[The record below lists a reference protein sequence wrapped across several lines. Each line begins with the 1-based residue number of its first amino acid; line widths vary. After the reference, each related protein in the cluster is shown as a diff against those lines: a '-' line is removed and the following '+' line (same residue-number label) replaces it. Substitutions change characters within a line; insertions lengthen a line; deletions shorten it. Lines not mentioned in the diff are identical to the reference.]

1 MNEKTPYSRHLI
13 ATLYGLFATMC
24 LLGSERLLAD
34 DITAPEQLIGVTQGF
49 LEFTVEDYLA
59 TSQTDGRY
67 EIEVANLDPRLRMPQ
82 CDRELTAR
90 LESPAIPLGRVTVRV
105 RCEGASPW
113 TVFVPATVKLY
124 REVVVANRP
133 LKRDTVIAD
142 GDVALKERDVGQLNQ
157 GFLPSLDQ
165 AIGQRVVRPTV
176 MDQVIAPVQIEQPEV
191 IRKGDQVVIT
201 ARAGTLAVRM
211 PGEALSNG
219 GMNEQIRVR
228 NLNSQRVIK
237 ARVTGPA
244 QVEVSM

>member
-13 ATLYGLFATMC
+13 APLYGLFATLC
-24 LLGSERLLAD
+24 LFVSGRLLAD
-34 DITAPEQLIGVTQGF
+34 EVTAPEQLIGVTQGF

-59 TSQTDGRY
+59 TSQTQGRY
-67 EIEVANLDPRLRMPQ
+67 DIEVANLDPRLRMPQ
-82 CDRELTAR
+82 CDQQLSAR
-90 LESPAIPLGRVTVRV
+90 LESPAVPLGRVTVRV
-105 RCEGASPW
+105 RCEGSSPW

-124 REVVVANRP
+124 REVVVTTRP
-133 LKRDTVIAD
+133 LKRDSVIAE
-142 GDVALKERDVGQLNQ
+142 GDVAIRERDVGQLNQ

-165 AIGQRVVRPTV
+165 AIGQRVVRPTT
-176 MDQVIAPVQIEQPEV
+176 MDQVLAPVQIEQPEV

-201 ARAGTLAVRM
+201 ARSGTLAVKM
-211 PGEALSNG
+211 PGEALSDG

-228 NLNSQRVIK
+228 NLNSQRVVK

>member
-24 LLGSERLLAD
+24 LLGSGKLLAD

-82 CDRELTAR
+82 CDRDVSAR

-105 RCEGASPW
+105 RCEGGSPW

-124 REVVVANRP
+124 RQVVVATRP

-165 AIGQRVVRPTV
+165 AVGQKVVRPTV

-211 PGEALSNG
+211 PGEALSDG

-228 NLNSQRVIK
+228 NLNSQRVVK

>member
-13 ATLYGLFATMC
+13 TALYGLFATMC
-24 LLGSERLLAD
+24 LFGSGRLLAD

-82 CDRELTAR
+82 CDRDLTAR
-90 LESPAIPLGRVTVRV
+90 LESPATPLGRVTVRV
-105 RCEGASPW
+105 RCEGGSPW

-124 REVVVANRP
+124 REVVVATRP

-228 NLNSQRVIK
+228 NLNSQRVVK

>member
-13 ATLYGLFATMC
+13 AALCGLFATLC
-24 LLGSERLLAD
+24 LLASGRLLAD

-59 TSQTDGRY
+59 TSQTEGRY
-67 EIEVANLDPRLRMPQ
+67 EIEVAHLDPRLRMPQ
-82 CDRELTAR
+82 CDRELTAK
-90 LESPAIPLGRVTVRV
+90 LETPAIPLGRVTVRV

-113 TVFVPATVKLY
+113 TIFVPASVKLY
-124 REVVVANRP
+124 REVVVATRP
-133 LKRDTVIAD
+133 LKRDTVIAE
-142 GDVALKERDVGQLNQ
+142 GDVALRERDVGQLNQ
-157 GFLPSLDQ
+157 GFLPTLDQ
-165 AIGQRVVRPTV
+165 AIGQRVVRPTAK
-176 MDQVIAPVQIEQPEV
+176 DQVLAPVQIEQPEV

-201 ARAGTLAVRM
+201 ARAGTLAVKM

-219 GMNEQIRVR
+219 GMNDQIRIR